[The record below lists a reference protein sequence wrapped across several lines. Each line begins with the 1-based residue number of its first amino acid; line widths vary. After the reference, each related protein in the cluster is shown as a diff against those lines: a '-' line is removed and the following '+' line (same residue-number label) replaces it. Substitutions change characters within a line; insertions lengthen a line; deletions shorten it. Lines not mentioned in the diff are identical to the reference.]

1 MHLTIPFFFALYAS
15 VFVSAQQYA
24 GDVIKNSLPTV
35 AGAEVAFFKIK
46 APNGQSNL
54 TLINYYSHGRNG
66 KRIVESNIQRAV
78 IAVHGLN
85 RDPWTYETELLQAIS
100 RVTDPNITTDS
111 VALMAPYF
119 TNENDKNRGFPF
131 SNGQSTTNA
140 LVWSD
145 DQWLGG
151 ANNIYPTS
159 YTNISNYYVLD
170 QLVQYFDNPAMFPNM
185 KQIVIAGH
193 SAGAQT
199 VQRYVI
205 LGPKLATRSPVV
217 YWIGNPASYG
227 WLSTTRPAST
237 ADRPTLPIASCPTYD
252 VYTDGFTNF
261 TGAPYFM
268 NYGAS
273 LVEQGRPALLA
284 NYNSKQKAYARATHD
299 LGDESMT
306 CGTNTTGLN
315 RNTRF
320 FNFIKA
326 FPASCPDPAGTACD
340 TIDLVSA
347 SHNAGQ
353 MFNSSA
359 GLARLFTDNFYG
371 GHNRAFDYGYPRE
384 QAGDDPYPDPSQDDS
399 SSGL

>member
-1 MHLTIPFFFALYAS
+1 
-15 VFVSAQQYA
+15 
-24 GDVIKNSLPTV
+24 
-35 AGAEVAFFKIK
+35 
-46 APNGQSNL
+46 
-54 TLINYYSHGRNG
+54 
-66 KRIVESNIQRAV
+66 
-78 IAVHGLN
+78 
-85 RDPWTYETELLQAIS
+85 
-100 RVTDPNITTDS
+100 
-111 VALMAPYF
+111 MAPYF
-119 TNENDKNRGFPF
+119 TNEDDKNRGFPF
-131 SNGQSTTNA
+131 SNGQSTSSA

-159 YTNISNYYVLD
+159 NTNVSNYYVLD
-170 QLVQYFDNPAMFPNM
+170 QLVQYFDNPAIFPNM

-205 LGPKLATRSPVV
+205 IGPKLATRSPIV
-217 YWIGNPASYG
+217 YWIGNPASYA
-227 WLSTTRPAST
+227 WLSTTRPTST
-237 ADRPTLPIASCPTYD
+237 TNSPTLPTASCPTYD

-268 NYGAS
+268 KYGAS
-273 LVEQGRPALLA
+273 LVAQGRSALLA
-284 NYNSKQKAYARATHD
+284 NYNSKQKAYARATRD

-326 FPASCPDPAGTACD
+326 FPASCPSPAGTACD
-340 TIDLVSA
+340 TIDLVLA